1 MKRILPHRHESS
13 GIVRAPADRV
23 FARIDDHARLSSH
36 MSESSWMMAGG
47 RMETTLDGGRGQT
60 VGSRISMTGR
70 ALGLKFEVEEVVTER
85 NPPHRKV
92 WETTGEPKLLV
103 IDHYRMGFE
112 IVPKGKNSM
121 LRVFI
126 EYALPPKF
134 PGRWLGGLL
143 GRYYASWCTQRMV
156 DDSVSLIASLSS
168 GASAATMPERI
179 ST

>member
-1 MKRILPHRHESS
+1 
-13 GIVRAPADRV
+13 
-23 FARIDDHARLSSH
+23 

-47 RMETTLDGGRGQT
+47 RMETKVDGGQGQA

-70 ALGLKFEVEEVVTER
+70 VLGIDLEVEEVVTER

-92 WETTGEPKLLV
+92 WETIGTPRLLV

-112 IVPKGKNSM
+112 ISPDGANSL

-126 EYALPPKF
+126 EYALPPKA

-143 GRYYASWCTQRMV
+143 GRYYARWCAQRMV
-156 DDSVSLIASLSS
+156 DDAVRHFDSLAS
-168 GASAATMPERI
+168 GASVATMPKRRA
-179 ST
+179 T